1 MADEVLRRAARAI
14 TDLKKLAKI
23 LNDAG
28 YPGDAIRLQGFAGL
42 LRGLEGQLIQAQA
55 KIDAETQPSIA
66 KTA

>member
-14 TDLKKLAKI
+14 TDLNKLATI

-28 YPGDAIRLQGFAGL
+28 YHGDAIRLQGFTGS

-55 KIDAETQPSIA
+55 KIDAEIQPPIA